1 MGGMFSP
8 KPTPL
13 PPTPE
18 PKPPAPMPDLN
29 SPQVRERR
37 RSQQADIMG
46 RAGRQSTILTA
57 PSDRAGDTYASP
69 KLG

>member
-1 MGGMFSP
+1 MGGMFNP

-13 PPTPE
+13 PPPPE
-18 PKPPAPMPDLN
+18 VKPPAPMPDIN
-29 SPQVRERR
+29 SPQVRERKR
-37 RSQQADIMG
+37 QTAADIMG

-57 PSDRAGDTYASP
+57 PSDRADSYAAP